1 MGKLQFVPVLKMP
14 VSSLAALRLWSRL
27 MKSATDAR
35 LVLFPGIGVDG
46 RLYEPQRKL
55 PVKIEVP
62 HWLEPES
69 GSETL
74 AHYAERMAATV
85 RGGGRLY
92 IGGCSMGAMLA
103 LEAAR
108 HLDAAGV
115 LLIGGCR
122 SNLDLSPLFRSVC
135 AATASMP
142 PPWIQPV
149 IRLSAPAGFLLFED
163 LSAGHTKLMT
173 TMMLEHSPGQLR
185 WAAEAILG
193 WELEADPPAPIY
205 AIHGEID
212 EVIPLAN
219 VSPDEVIPG
228 GRHLIHL
235 THAKEVNHFLASR
248 MGLNGFSVCNG
259 GPRSGESPRQQSR
272 GERAYEPS

>member
-1 MGKLQFVPVLKMP
+1 MMKFVPNV
-14 VSSLAALRLWSRL
+14 
-27 MKSATDAR
+27 R
-35 LVLFPGIGVDG
+35 LVLFPGIGVDS
-46 RLYEPQRKL
+46 RLYGPLRKL

-62 HWLEPES
+62 PWLEPES
-69 GSETL
+69 GRETL
-74 AHYAERMAATV
+74 AHYAERMAATI

-92 IGGCSMGAMLA
+92 VGGCSMGAMLA

-108 HLDAAGV
+108 HLDASGV

-122 SNLDLSPLFRSVC
+122 SHRDLSPLFRSVC

-142 PPWIQPV
+142 SPWIQSA

-163 LSAGHTKLMT
+163 LNSSQTQLMT

-185 WAAEAILG
+185 WSAEAILG
-193 WELEADPPAPIY
+193 WELEADPSAPVH
-205 AIHGEID
+205 AVHGEND
-212 EVIPLAN
+212 EVIPVAN
-219 VSPDEVIPG
+219 VKPDEIIPG

-235 THAKEVNHFLASR
+235 THAREVNHFLADR
-248 MGLNGFSVCNG
+248 MGLKRFSDCNG
-259 GPRSGESPRQQSR
+259 KARTAESSRRQSC